1 MRPEIALVEGI
12 GGREIMIGLFLYT
25 GNRLEILAER
35 LAAVLSRPL
44 SSPLQSE
51 IIVVQS
57 KGMERW
63 VSMELARHHG
73 ICANIQFPFP
83 NHFVYRI
90 FRDAIPDIEEESP
103 FDPEIM
109 AWKVMQVL
117 PPCLEGKGFES
128 LQGYLKGDHSGLK
141 RFQLSSRIADLFD
154 QYLIFRPEMVL
165 GWDKEADNHWQS
177 VLWREL
183 VKGNK
188 SKHRAALQKVFLETI
203 QKSSDKLKNLPE
215 RLAIFGISALPPF
228 HMQVLAAISE
238 YIEVNLFLMNPCQ
251 EYWADIVSGREMKRF
266 TGKEKKRKAL
276 PEELHL
282 EKGNSLLAS
291 MGALGRDFF
300 DLITTLGCE
309 ENESFEAP
317 GDDGLLKNIQSD
329 ILNLVDRGRGANEKE
344 KISKVDASIQIHSCH
359 SPMREVEVLQD
370 RLLALFE
377 SDPALL
383 PKDILVMTPDIETYA
398 PYIQAVFS
406 FPAGDP
412 RWIPFSIA
420 DQGVRKESQLID
432 SFLSFL
438 DLQGSRMGV
447 SQVLAILES
456 PAVQRRFGLAEA
468 DLELI
473 HRWVRDTRIRWGIDG
488 ESRKELGL
496 PEFSENTWR
505 AGLERMILGYA
516 LPGQDEKMFKGILP
530 YDLIEGSDAP
540 ILGKFLGFMERLFDA
555 VKELNE
561 TRSLQGWGEGLLKF
575 LDEFF
580 LSEGETERELHVIR
594 RTISDLASKQQASG
608 FREKVSLEVI
618 KSYLRT
624 RLEGEGFGFGFLSGG
639 MTFCAML
646 PMRSIPFKVVCLL
659 GMNDDSYPRQTK
671 SLGFDLMAKNPK
683 PGDRS
688 RRKDDRYLFLETLL
702 SARERLHISYVG
714 QSIQDNSLR
723 PPSVLVSELL
733 DYIDQGYELQ
743 GGKILEHVGVKH
755 RLQAFSP
762 EYFKKNER
770 LVSYSEENYEAAR
783 HAAGMREEP
792 APFIPTGLSE
802 PTEEWEI
809 VDVDQFCR
817 FFGNPARYLLNKRLG
832 IYLDDETGILDE
844 NEPFD
849 LSGLDRYQLEQ
860 DLVNRVLQKVDLKDY
875 LSATRASGQL
885 PHGAP
890 GEWLYVQTCA
900 QIKSFVRTVLP
911 YMEKGPL
918 EPLDVD
924 LSPDGFGLQGR
935 IGNIY
940 PDGLMFYRY
949 ANIRPQDRLTLWIHL
964 QILNLMTPKKPAGK
978 GILICKDKVC
988 TYEPVEGSEELLK
1001 TLLAIYRQGLIKPL
1015 HFFPRSS
1022 FAYAE
1027 AMEKHGD
1034 EGKALAAAR
1043 RTWESDF
1050 GISERDDPY
1059 FCLCFSRVDPLDEE
1073 FRKLALEVFGPILR
1087 NETKE

>member
-1 MRPEIALVEGI
+1 MS
-12 GGREIMIGLFLYT
+12 GLHLYT
-25 GNRLEILAER
+25 SNQLEILAEK
-35 LAAVLSRPL
+35 LAGVL
-44 SSPLQSE
+44 SSPLSTPLQNE

-63 VSMELARHHG
+63 ISMELARHHG

-83 NHFVYRI
+83 NHFIYRI
-90 FRDAIPDIEEESP
+90 FREVIPDIEEESP
-103 FDPEIM
+103 FDPEILT
-109 AWKVMQVL
+109 WTVMQIL
-117 PPCLEGKGFES
+117 PSCLEGKEFES
-128 LQGYLKGDHSGLK
+128 LRGYLQGDLSGLK
-141 RFQLSSRIADLFD
+141 RFQLSSRIADLLD

-165 GWDKEADNHWQS
+165 GWDQGAENHWQA

-183 VKGNK
+183 AKGNEA
-188 SKHRAALQKVFLETI
+188 KHRAALQKVFLEAI
-203 QKSSDKLKNLPE
+203 QKSADKLKPRPE
-215 RLAIFGISALPPF
+215 RLAVFGISALPRF
-228 HMQVLAAISE
+228 HMQVLAAISQ

-266 TGKEKKRKAL
+266 TGREKKKKAR

-300 DLITTLGCE
+300 DLIATLGCE
-309 ENESFEAP
+309 EHESFEAP
-317 GDDGLLKNIQSD
+317 GDDSLLKGIQSD
-329 ILNLVDRGRGANEKE
+329 ILNLVDRGRGANEKK
-344 KISKVDASIQIHSCH
+344 KIGEGDASIQIHSCH

-370 RLLALFE
+370 RLLSLFE
-377 SDPALL
+377 SNPVLL
-383 PKDILVMTPDIETYA
+383 PKDILIMTPDIETYA

-406 FPAGDP
+406 LPAGDP

-432 SFLSFL
+432 SFLSLL

-456 PAVQRRFGLAEA
+456 PAIQRRFGLDEA

-488 ESRKELGL
+488 ESRKDLGL

-505 AGLERMILGYA
+505 AGLDRMLLGYA
-516 LPGQDEKMFKGILP
+516 LPGRDEKMFMGILP

-540 ILGKFLGFMERLFDA
+540 ILGKFLGFMERLFHS
-555 VKELNE
+555 VKEMNE
-561 TRSLQGWGEGLLKF
+561 TRSLQGWGEFLLKF
-575 LDEFF
+575 VDAFF
-580 LSEGETERELHVIR
+580 MADAETERELLVIR
-594 RTISDLASKQQASG
+594 RTIGDLASKQEVAG
-608 FREKVSLEVI
+608 FREKAGLEVI

-646 PMRSIPFKVVCLL
+646 PMRSIPFKVVCLM

-714 QSIQDNSLR
+714 QSIQDNSPR

-733 DYIDQGYELQ
+733 DYIDQGYELRD
-743 GGKILEHVGVKH
+743 GNILEHVVVKH
-755 RLQAFSP
+755 RIQAFSP
-762 EYFKKNER
+762 EYFKKSEK
-770 LVSYSEENYEAAR
+770 LISYSEENYEAAR
-783 HAAGMREEP
+783 HAAGLRVEP
-792 APFIPTGLSE
+792 APFIPTGLPE
-802 PTEEWEI
+802 LTEEWETI
-809 VDVDQFCR
+809 EVDQFCR

-860 DLVNRVLQKVDLKDY
+860 DLLNRVLQKVDLKDY
-875 LSATRASGQL
+875 HSAAKASGQL

-890 GEWLYVQTCA
+890 GEWLYAQTCA
-900 QIKSFVRTVLP
+900 QINSFVRAVLP
-911 YMEKGPL
+911 YMEKGLL

-924 LSPDGFGLQGR
+924 LSLDGFRLQGR
-935 IGNIY
+935 VGNTY
-940 PDGLMFYRY
+940 PDGLLFYRY

-964 QILNLMTPKKPAGK
+964 HILNLMTPKKHIDK

-988 TYEPVEGSEELLK
+988 TYEPVEESEKVLK
-1001 TLLAIYRQGLIKPL
+1001 TLLTIYRQGLIKPL

-1027 AMEKHGD
+1027 SMEKHGD

-1043 RTWESDF
+1043 RTWDSEF
-1050 GISERDDPY
+1050 GMPERGDPY

-1073 FRKLALEVFGPILR
+1073 FRELTMEVFAPILR
-1087 NETKE
+1087 NEAKAT

>member
-1 MRPEIALVEGI
+1 MS
-12 GGREIMIGLFLYT
+12 GLHLYT
-25 GNRLEILAER
+25 SNQLEILAEK
-35 LAAVLSRPL
+35 LAVVLSGPL
-44 SSPLQSE
+44 SAPLQSE

-63 VSMELARHHG
+63 ISMELACRHG

-83 NHFVYRI
+83 NHFVYKR
-90 FRDAIPDIEEESP
+90 FREVIPDIEEKSP
-103 FDPEIM
+103 FDPEILT
-109 AWKVMQVL
+109 WKVMQIL
-117 PPCLEGKGFES
+117 PSCLEGKGFES
-128 LQGYLKGDHSGLK
+128 LQGYLQGDHSGLK

-165 GWDKEADNHWQS
+165 GWDKGAENHWQA

-183 VKGNK
+183 VKGNE
-188 SKHRAALQKVFLETI
+188 SKHRAALQKAFLEAI
-203 QKSSDKLKNLPE
+203 QKSSDKLKTLPE
-215 RLAIFGISALPPF
+215 RLAVFGISALPPF
-228 HMQVLAAISE
+228 HMQVLAAISR
-238 YIEVNLFLMNPCQ
+238 YIEVNLFLMNPCL

-309 ENESFEAP
+309 EHESFEAP
-317 GDDGLLKNIQSD
+317 GDDSLLKGIQSD
-329 ILNLVDRGRGANEKE
+329 ILNLIDRGRGANEKE
-344 KISKVDASIQIHSCH
+344 KISEGDASIQIHSCH

-370 RLLALFE
+370 RLLAFFE

-383 PKDILVMTPDIETYA
+383 PKDILIMTPDIETYA

-406 FPAGDP
+406 LPAGDP

-432 SFLSFL
+432 SFLSLL

-456 PAVQRRFGLAEA
+456 PAVQKRFGLAEA

-473 HRWVRDTRIRWGIDG
+473 HRWVKDTRIRWGIDG

-505 AGLERMILGYA
+505 AGLDRLLLGYA
-516 LPGQDEKMFKGILP
+516 LPGQDEKMFMGILP

-540 ILGKFLGFMERLFDA
+540 ILGKFLGFMDRLFDA

-561 TRSLQGWGEGLLKF
+561 TRSLQEWGEVLLKF
-575 LDEFF
+575 VDGFF
-580 LSEGETERELHVIR
+580 LTDGETERELHVIR
-594 RTISDLASKQQASG
+594 RTISDLASKQEASG

-646 PMRSIPFKVVCLL
+646 PMRSIPFKVVCLM

-671 SLGFDLMAKNPK
+671 TLGFDLMAKNPK

-714 QSIQDNSLR
+714 QSIQDNSPR

-733 DYIDQGYELQ
+733 DYIDQGCELQ
-743 GGKILEHVGVKH
+743 DGKILEHVVVKH

-762 EYFKKNER
+762 DYFKKSGK

-783 HAAGMREEP
+783 HAAGLREEP
-792 APFIPTGLSE
+792 AFFIPTGLPE
-802 PTEEWEI
+802 LTEEWKI
-809 VDVDQFCR
+809 VDVDPFCR

-849 LSGLDRYQLEQ
+849 LSGLERYQFEQ
-860 DLVNRVLQKVDLKDY
+860 DLVNRILQKLDLKNY
-875 LSATRASGQL
+875 HSAAKASGQL

-890 GEWLYVQTCA
+890 GEWLYAQTWA
-900 QIKSFVRTVLP
+900 QINSFVRTVLP
-911 YMEKGPL
+911 YLEKGPL

-924 LSPDGFGLQGR
+924 LTLDGFRLQGR

-949 ANIRPQDRLTLWIHL
+949 AKIRPQDRLTLWIHL
-964 QILNLMTPKKPAGK
+964 HILNLMTPKKDADK

-988 TYEPVEGSEELLK
+988 TYEPFEGSEELLK
-1001 TLLAIYRQGLIKPL
+1001 TLLAIYRQGLTKPL

-1022 FAYAE
+1022 FAFAE

-1034 EGKALAAAR
+1034 EGKALATAR
-1043 RTWESDF
+1043 RTWDSDF
-1050 GISERDDPY
+1050 GLSERDDPY
-1059 FCLCFSRVDPLDEE
+1059 FCLCFSKDDPLDED
-1073 FRKLALEVFGPILR
+1073 FRELAMEVFGPILR